1 MPEPLQKMPLQPRI
15 KFLWFDIDDTF
26 TSDGLVDADAFLAL
40 EAWRNSDRLAIAV
53 TGRPAGW
60 CDHIARM
67 WPIDAVIGEN
77 GGFWFAYDRD
87 SRKMER
93 ISMQSD
99 EEKRQ
104 SLRIFPKLTAL
115 IQQQFP
121 QSRISADQE
130 YRICDLAIDFAEDV
144 GPLSLRDAQEIA
156 TLMQSFGLS
165 AKVSSIHVNG
175 WFGQYDKLSTAQ
187 SLATRRLGLS
197 SEALNQSSIYIGDSP
212 NDSPMFRFFDR
223 SIGVSNVN
231 QYGDLLEAWP
241 KYVCARKSSQG
252 FAEAIRFVL
261 QEVGR

>member
-99 EEKRQ
+99 EEKRE

-130 YRICDLAIDFAEDV
+130 YRTCDLAIDFAEDV